1 MRRQISLKH
10 QNHDLNGRVTSFN
23 FAKNPPSPIPPSPTF
38 LLRLLFRFPALLYFR
53 RASQGTFSRRPFD
66 ATTFFFSPLLL
77 QHHTHNTP
85 LLYLS
90 SYLPNQQ
97 AREQQSHRNKNSNHV
112 VHAQRSPK
120 AQSQRARPTTRTSEM
135 GSFGKT
141 QGGSYIPPSCR
152 LIITI
157 TIRLVV
163 SKESYT
169 QKKRQL
175 E

>member
-1 MRRQISLKH
+1 MRRQISIKH

-23 FAKNPPSPIPPSPTF
+23 FAKNPH
-38 LLRLLFRFPALLYFR
+38 L
-53 RASQGTFSRRPFD
+53 QSRQARPFFS
-66 ATTFFFSPLLL
+66 AFSSAFLPFFISAAHLKELSPAVRLTL
-77 QHHTHNTP
+77 QLFFPSSTSHHTHNTP
-85 LLYLS
+85 PLYLS

-157 TIRLVV
+157 TIWFGGVKRII
-163 SKESYT
+163 YT
-169 QKKRQL
+169 KKRQL

>member
-1 MRRQISLKH
+1 MAGSPVSTSPKVPHLQSRQ
-10 QNHDLNGRVTSFN
+10 
-23 FAKNPPSPIPPSPTF
+23 A
-38 LLRLLFRFPALLYFR
+38 
-53 RASQGTFSRRPFD
+53 RPFFS
-66 ATTFFFSPLLL
+66 AFSSAFLPFFISAAHLKELSLAVRLTLQLFFSPLLL

-169 QKKRQL
+169 QKKDS
-175 E
+175 